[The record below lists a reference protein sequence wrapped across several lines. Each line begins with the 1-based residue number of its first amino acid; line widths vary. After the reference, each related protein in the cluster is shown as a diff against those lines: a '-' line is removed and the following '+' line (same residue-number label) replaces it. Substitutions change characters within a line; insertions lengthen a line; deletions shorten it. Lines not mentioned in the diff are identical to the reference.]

1 MRKKENITVH
11 LGPTWYG
18 KKYPCGLPSNH
29 NKIKGH
35 TYSTTYKKITCHVC
49 LEILLAQTEKKVENI
64 KMRLY
69 ELAPHWE
76 SNSSQNRAGL
86 ISKQFTQLADIFY
99 EDDKKAEIYSEL
111 ASLFMS
117 SNIK

>member
-1 MRKKENITVH
+1 MSSRLIGKATH
-11 LGPTWYG
+11 L
-18 KKYPCGLPSNH
+18 
-29 NKIKGH
+29 KIERGS
-35 TYSTTYKKITCHVC
+35 Y
-49 LEILLAQTEKKVENI
+49 Q
-64 KMRLY
+64 
-69 ELAPHWE
+69 